1 MCFNYVDLGG
11 ARDVRVVCWTCCPLF
26 APLPD
31 FGSRIHSMLVPPVLV
46 EHVPCVR
53 SSGAHDR
60 CVEIFYAPMK
70 LLDHGPDPMP
80 VRVSMSSEDVSRVY
94 LGYVTHGIWDSSVLS
109 FGWVCG
115 LLVGSSPET
124 AATRWEYDKR

>member
-1 MCFNYVDLGG
+1 MSGWYAGLAACLPDLGSG
-11 ARDVRVVCWTCCPLF
+11 IRSILE
-26 APLPD
+26 
-31 FGSRIHSMLVPPVLV
+31 PPVLV

-70 LLDHGPDPMP
+70 LLDHGPDLTP

-94 LGYVTHGIWDSSVLS
+94 LGSVMHGIWDSSVLS

-115 LLVGSSPET
+115 LLVGSSLET